1 MFLDNENNLCRRL
14 LVIGCQRSGTTLL
27 SSMLGRHS
35 EINMLFES
43 TTKDVNKLI
52 GKKYNGNKLLA
63 WRQIRSNSRSS
74 KIGHFINRVVN
85 FDYSLN
91 NQKKHKIRIFPTSQ
105 LSINDYL
112 NNDSAL
118 ILMTRKKS
126 EVLKSITNRT
136 DASKSLAS
144 YEYDKS
150 LEEMNKYKDVALNID
165 FSNLIHNTEDTLM
178 KTCEFLNLVYET
190 RMLEG
195 PKFNFIY
202 PHSKIIKSK
211 SNSN

>member
-1 MFLDNENNLCRRL
+1 
-14 LVIGCQRSGTTLL
+14 
-27 SSMLGRHS
+27 
-35 EINMLFES
+35 
-43 TTKDVNKLI
+43 
-52 GKKYNGNKLLA
+52 
-63 WRQIRSNSRSS
+63 
-74 KIGHFINRVVN
+74 
-85 FDYSLN
+85 
-91 NQKKHKIRIFPTSQ
+91 
-105 LSINDYL
+105 
-112 NNDSAL
+112 
-118 ILMTRKKS
+118 MTRKKS

-165 FSNLIHNTEDTLM
+165 FSNLIHDTEDTLM